1 MHSGVALVVGTLCIF
16 LHSGGYGEVDIFTME
31 AKVWGD
37 KARYIVVVI
46 PATV

>member
-1 MHSGVALVVGTLCIF
+1 MVGTLCIF
-16 LHSGGYGEVDIFTME
+16 YIVGGRGEVDIFTME